1 MTKKYNII
9 YADPPWSFYSVKT
22 GGSMKSGAAAK
33 YQTIT
38 LDQMKALDV
47 PALCDKD
54 CVLIMWYVSSQ
65 PQEALDLVKAW
76 GFTLKNMNAFI
87 WRKLSTNLIPHFG
100 MGYWTRAGAECAL
113 IAVRGKPKA
122 ECRSIRQVRDE
133 VVGEHS
139 EKPAI
144 FRDEI
149 VKLCGD
155 LPRLE
160 MFART
165 APAGWDVFGNE
176 VDGTV
181 HIDGNEPTATTC
193 DAPAEP
199 IATERKAIELI
210 TLEFTSEQLAEQLAS
225 GKLAFD
231 GDHLALMLQLDG
243 MFGKRD
249 TYTTSQIRTAI
260 LALDEPG
267 MITKGGEVVA
277 AVSQVDDISVVELA
291 TEITEPA
298 THISEPATEITEEQN
313 DLFVHFDEAMA
324 AEAEPKPKVITS
336 KADQVKSDD
345 AGVFFDQ
352 LQIPQNIR
360 SIGAE
365 CEKTKMWRSGH
376 AIWGKGNFNPGKI
389 DGIGIKTSG
398 DFKKGYFYEPILVVF
413 HQGKNA
419 GEYPSWPEALSAL
432 DALLKPQPETPQ
444 VEAHPFFSGF
454 YNGNATYVQ
463 TVKDKI
469 ERVKTLSHEQCK
481 VALTL
486 SNLGSSATD
495 AVNRRIKQLEREG
508 MAA

>member
-1 MTKKYNII
+1 MSKKYNII
-9 YADPPWSFYSVKT
+9 YADPPWSFNSVKS

-33 YQTIT
+33 YQTMT

-47 PALCDKD
+47 PALCEKD

-133 VVGEHS
+133 MVGEHS

-176 VDGTV
+176 VDGSV

-193 DAPAEP
+193 DAPAETI
-199 IATERKAIELI
+199 IAERKAL
-210 TLEFTSEQLAEQLAS
+210 TLPTVEFTSEQLAEQLAS
-225 GKLAFD
+225 GSLPFD

-277 AVSQVDDISVVELA
+277 AVTADNQPEPKHKWPYEVREIVDNSLA
-291 TEITEPA
+291 FMDYKA
-298 THISEPATEITEEQN
+298 
-313 DLFVHFDEAMA
+313 DEAFY
-324 AEAEPKPKVITS
+324 ERLCTS
-336 KADQVKSDD
+336 CNK
-345 AGVFFDQ
+345 
-352 LQIPQNIR
+352 LLLLCPT
-360 SIGAE
+360 
-365 CEKTKMWRSGH
+365 EKLRTSNH
-376 AIWGKGNFNPGKI
+376 
-389 DGIGIKTSG
+389 IKTLIS
-398 DFKKGYFYEPILVVF
+398 DKKRDE
-413 HQGKNA
+413 K
-419 GEYPSWPEALSAL
+419 S
-432 DALLKPQPETPQ
+432 
-444 VEAHPFFSGF
+444 
-454 YNGNATYVQ
+454 
-463 TVKDKI
+463 
-469 ERVKTLSHEQCK
+469 C
-481 VALTL
+481 
-486 SNLGSSATD
+486 
-495 AVNRRIKQLEREG
+495 
-508 MAA
+508 AA